1 MRALSDR
8 EKRHSQ
14 ERQPFSIPALLRP
27 SVVAASGGA
36 ESGGDGADEHG
47 SPTVV
52 LGAPPSTR
60 ERRLSVAAASAGV
73 VASQLWDEEGGDSL
87 DKLAQIREVL
97 ERWQLS
103 GINRKL
109 QFKPCKW
116 KTVKKLIRR
125 KKPTQQAI
133 SRSDGAK
140 EPTVEE
146 GEGAAGRWPP
156 KSMGSPA
163 LGTRPRVHTADEF
176 QLNAHTTEALTD
188 EVGRHSPTPSRRSGM
203 LYFDRLA
210 QSEARHG
217 AVSGPLLVVPSSL
230 LLGSPSSLANLFG
243 ENSGSG
249 SASTDGSASPIIRI
263 KNLDTGVSYP
273 LLGKPLCQLPT
284 LQKQHPPTSP
294 NGGTNLKKQ
303 LLRRF
308 SFSDTLQKDQHKTPA
323 RHRSN
328 TVEADIPKRD
338 ALLRRFS
345 FGNSSTEK
353 KTVNADG
360 TQAGADQQHRDRL
373 SMSRAVGVDDDDN
386 DGDEWEDVEVEVEE
400 VC

>member
-1 MRALSDR
+1 
-8 EKRHSQ
+8 
-14 ERQPFSIPALLRP
+14 
-27 SVVAASGGA
+27 
-36 ESGGDGADEHG
+36 
-47 SPTVV
+47 
-52 LGAPPSTR
+52 
-60 ERRLSVAAASAGV
+60 
-73 VASQLWDEEGGDSL
+73 
-87 DKLAQIREVL
+87 
-97 ERWQLS
+97 
-103 GINRKL
+103 
-109 QFKPCKW
+109 
-116 KTVKKLIRR
+116 
-125 KKPTQQAI
+125 
-133 SRSDGAK
+133 
-140 EPTVEE
+140 
-146 GEGAAGRWPP
+146 
-156 KSMGSPA
+156 
-163 LGTRPRVHTADEF
+163 
-176 QLNAHTTEALTD
+176 
-188 EVGRHSPTPSRRSGM
+188 M

-294 NGGTNLKKQ
+294 NGGTNFKKQ

-338 ALLRRFS
+338 TLLRRFS

-400 VC
+400 VCKLELICKWGGDLTPVGEVQAEALGVEMRNCLYPDHGGLLRLHSTYRHDLKIYTSDEGRVQMTAAAFAKGFLELEGDLVSSLQAYKLRQLYTNTDYWHVALCTWIRTTHCARPHC